1 MDVSIYTDTVKK
13 FDNEWIFEPFEQHP
27 TFFIKRMFGG
37 LAAYLFGRLMLILV
51 EPTKTGR
58 WRWHGVLIGTDHE
71 RQPSIIKEFPAVG
84 PHDVLRKWLY
94 IDSRHDDFESTMERV
109 ARAVARGDLRFG
121 VYPLAKTARRP
132 TRRGPRTKDHGRPKD
147 HGRTKDQ
154 GRTRD
159 QGPRTRD

>member
-1 MDVSIYTDTVKK
+1 MGVSIYTVLPSKHDRSRGYTYPVKT
-13 FDNEWIFEPFEQHP
+13 FDNEWIFEPFEEHP
-27 TFFIKRMFGG
+27 TFFTKRMFGG

-71 RQPSIIKEFPAVG
+71 RQPAIVKEFPAVG

-109 ARAVARGDLRFG
+109 AKAVARGDPRFG
-121 VYPLAKTARRP
+121 VLPAAGKRKARP
-132 TRRGPRTKDHGRPKD
+132 RRSAG
-147 HGRTKDQ
+147 
-154 GRTRD
+154 
-159 QGPRTRD
+159 